1 MSPQG
6 LKGCWAVTKPNLGPL
21 ICCTENP
28 IYQQQF
34 VVKASAAFIA
44 DAKQAVQAAS
54 AHGLELPKGSQGKVS
69 KDRAREGD
77 CGGWEQLTD
86 IHLTDWW

>member
-1 MSPQG
+1 M
-6 LKGCWAVTKPNLGPL
+6 A
-21 ICCTENP
+21 
-28 IYQQQF
+28 
-34 VVKASAAFIA
+34 KASAAFIA
-44 DAKQAVQAAS
+44 GACLGKQAVQAAS
-54 AHGLELPKGSQGKVS
+54 ADGLELPKGSQGKVS